1 MNPTLLNTEIQAFIN
16 NNINSE
22 IAKLILGGTTFNDV
36 DTKEVIE
43 QIEAK
48 KRSVKKLPTWF
59 KKENIYWPNKLN
71 IEQTSSEITAKYKST
86 IISGKSLIDVTGGFG
101 VDTYYFSQHVDSVI
115 HCEIDNKL
123 SKIVAHN
130 FKELE
135 ISNIKCL
142 NESGIDA
149 LKRLDQQFDWVYVDP
164 SRRDKT
170 KNKVFL
176 LTDCTPDV
184 KIFQHLFLVYAKNV
198 MVKTSPLLDI
208 SATLFALNHIT
219 EIYVVAVNN
228 EVKEL
233 LWILQRDYEGDVLIK
248 TINLQKDK
256 NPQIYNFKL
265 ADEAINIAQY
275 HLPLNYLYEP
285 NSAILKAGA
294 FNSLS
299 YDLDVYKLHKHSHLY
314 TSKELIDFPG
324 RRFKIEKILPF
335 NKKLFA
341 KEKITKG
348 NITTRN
354 FPLTVA
360 EIRKK
365 FKIKDGGDIYL
376 FFTTNLD
383 EEKTIVVCSKI

>member
-149 LKRLDQQFDWVYVDP
+149 LKRLDQQFDWVYVC
-164 SRRDKT
+164 
-170 KNKVFL
+170 L
-176 LTDCTPDV
+176 
-184 KIFQHLFLVYAKNV
+184 
-198 MVKTSPLLDI
+198 
-208 SATLFALNHIT
+208 
-219 EIYVVAVNN
+219 
-228 EVKEL
+228 
-233 LWILQRDYEGDVLIK
+233 
-248 TINLQKDK
+248 
-256 NPQIYNFKL
+256 
-265 ADEAINIAQY
+265 
-275 HLPLNYLYEP
+275 
-285 NSAILKAGA
+285 
-294 FNSLS
+294 
-299 YDLDVYKLHKHSHLY
+299 LY
-314 TSKELIDFPG
+314 TSPS
-324 RRFKIEKILPF
+324 P
-335 NKKLFA
+335 
-341 KEKITKG
+341 
-348 NITTRN
+348 
-354 FPLTVA
+354 
-360 EIRKK
+360 
-365 FKIKDGGDIYL
+365 
-376 FFTTNLD
+376 
-383 EEKTIVVCSKI
+383 